1 MSLKQDAF
9 LLVDVTEKF
18 RNNSIKN
25 YTFCPS
31 NFLSASFLSWDANLK
46 WQKMSLN
53 LLQIMTSIYSLKKVE
68 ETEFLIFL
76 IDSAK
81 RYNIM
86 YIYVQTIY
94 IILWSKPRI
103 KTYYIL
109 IDVTNLRG
117 YSIS

>member
-46 WQKMSLN
+46 
-53 LLQIMTSIYSLKKVE
+53 
-68 ETEFLIFL
+68 
-76 IDSAK
+76 
-81 RYNIM
+81 
-86 YIYVQTIY
+86 
-94 IILWSKPRI
+94 
-103 KTYYIL
+103 
-109 IDVTNLRG
+109 
-117 YSIS
+117 

>member
-1 MSLKQDAF
+1 
-9 LLVDVTEKF
+9 
-18 RNNSIKN
+18 
-25 YTFCPS
+25 
-31 NFLSASFLSWDANLK
+31 
-46 WQKMSLN
+46 MSLN

-94 IILWSKPRI
+94 IIL
-103 KTYYIL
+103 
-109 IDVTNLRG
+109 
-117 YSIS
+117 